1 MSRRNVDLGSG
12 SVGKLLFSLAV
23 PTITSQIVNMLYNL
37 VDRVYIG
44 HMQPVETVGKL
55 ALTGVGVCLPIIMV
69 ISAFAALMAF
79 GGAPRASIAEGRGDL
94 KESERIMGNSFTM
107 LVAVSVVLTVVF
119 LVFAEPM
126 LRIFGAS
133 DNTIGYALNYMR
145 IYALGTIFVQV
156 TLGMNAFITAQG
168 FTVVGMKT
176 VLIGAG
182 LNTVLDPVFIF
193 VMNMGVRGAAI
204 ATVLSQM
211 ASCIYVLL
219 FLFGKRPLVRITFGG
234 YRWKTMKQVLLVG
247 LSPFLIIASDSL
259 LIIVMNMVI
268 SSYGGPE
275 RSDMLLTCNT
285 IVQSFMLII
294 TMPLGG
300 ITGGTQTV
308 MGYNYGAGR
317 PDRIRKAEKHIL
329 LLSVAFTTVMFIIAQ
344 AGPGYFVRIFTR
356 EMSYVRVTEWAI
368 RIFTLCII
376 PLAVEYTVVD
386 GFTGMGIAKV
396 AISLSMF
403 RKSVYFLGMILL
415 PRYFGVEAVF
425 YAEPISD
432 IMACAAASTT
442 FIMLSGKVLK
452 DNRRLF

>member
-1 MSRRNVDLGSG
+1 
-12 SVGKLLFSLAV
+12 
-23 PTITSQIVNMLYNL
+23 
-37 VDRVYIG
+37 
-44 HMQPVETVGKL
+44 
-55 ALTGVGVCLPIIMV
+55 
-69 ISAFAALMAF
+69 
-79 GGAPRASIAEGRGDL
+79 
-94 KESERIMGNSFTM
+94 
-107 LVAVSVVLTVVF
+107 
-119 LVFAEPM
+119 
-126 LRIFGAS
+126 
-133 DNTIGYALNYMR
+133 
-145 IYALGTIFVQV
+145 
-156 TLGMNAFITAQG
+156 
-168 FTVVGMKT
+168 
-176 VLIGAG
+176 
-182 LNTVLDPVFIF
+182 
-193 VMNMGVRGAAI
+193 
-204 ATVLSQM
+204 
-211 ASCIYVLL
+211 
-219 FLFGKRPLVRITFGG
+219 
-234 YRWKTMKQVLLVG
+234 
-247 LSPFLIIASDSL
+247 
-259 LIIVMNMVI
+259 
-268 SSYGGPE
+268 
-275 RSDMLLTCNT
+275 
-285 IVQSFMLII
+285 
-294 TMPLGG
+294 MPLGG

>member
-1 MSRRNVDLGSG
+1 M
-12 SVGKLLFSLAV
+12 
-23 PTITSQIVNMLYNL
+23 
-37 VDRVYIG
+37 
-44 HMQPVETVGKL
+44 
-55 ALTGVGVCLPIIMV
+55 
-69 ISAFAALMAF
+69 
-79 GGAPRASIAEGRGDL
+79 
-94 KESERIMGNSFTM
+94 
-107 LVAVSVVLTVVF
+107 
-119 LVFAEPM
+119 
-126 LRIFGAS
+126 
-133 DNTIGYALNYMR
+133 
-145 IYALGTIFVQV
+145 
-156 TLGMNAFITAQG
+156 
-168 FTVVGMKT
+168 
-176 VLIGAG
+176 
-182 LNTVLDPVFIF
+182 
-193 VMNMGVRGAAI
+193 
-204 ATVLSQM
+204 LSQM
-211 ASCIYVLL
+211 ASCTYVLL

-259 LIIVMNMVI
+259 LIIIMNMVI

-275 RSDMLLTCNT
+275 RSGMLLTCNT

-317 PDRIRKAEKHIL
+317 ADRIRKAEKHVL
-329 LLSVAFTTVMFIIAQ
+329 LLSVAFTTVMFISAQ

-356 EMSYVRVTEWAI
+356 EMSYVQVTEWAI

-425 YAEPISD
+425 YSEPISD
-432 IMACAAASTT
+432 ITACAAASRNVYPVKRK
-442 FIMLSGKVLK
+442 GAEG
-452 DNRRLF
+452 

>member
-1 MSRRNVDLGSG
+1 
-12 SVGKLLFSLAV
+12 VGMK
-23 PTITSQIVNMLYNL
+23 
-37 VDRVYIG
+37 
-44 HMQPVETVGKL
+44 
-55 ALTGVGVCLPIIMV
+55 
-69 ISAFAALMAF
+69 
-79 GGAPRASIAEGRGDL
+79 
-94 KESERIMGNSFTM
+94 
-107 LVAVSVVLTVVF
+107 SVVL
-119 LVFAEPM
+119 
-126 LRIFGAS
+126 GAVS
-133 DNTIGYALNYMR
+133 NI
-145 IYALGTIFVQV
+145 
-156 TLGMNAFITAQG
+156 
-168 FTVVGMKT
+168 
-176 VLIGAG
+176 
-182 LNTVLDPVFIF
+182 VLDPVFIF

-317 PDRIRKAEKHIL
+317 PDRIRKAEKHVL

-356 EMSYVRVTEWAI
+356 EMSYVQVTEWAI

-415 PRYFGVEAVF
+415 PRYFGVRGCVHNVHHVERKGAEGQPQAVLMERF
-425 YAEPISD
+425 ADSQTEIYINGRKRNMNILVSACLLGVECRYDGRGVLMSQAEELLSRHHLIPVCPE
-432 IMACAAASTT
+432 IMGGLATPRTPAERVGAEVITRDGEDVTAAYEKGAGEVLKLAQLYGCQAAILKERSPSCGSGQVYDGTFTGTLMQGDGVCAAC
-442 FIMLSGKVLK
+442 LK
-452 DNRRLF
+452 EHGIRVYGESQVGRLLEDLER